1 MDKLEQ
7 AGNLANSLALERPY
21 SEPGLPLGT
30 SSFTADGWQGSFYLP
45 GMQTR
50 NFLPFYAT
58 QFKTVETDSTYNWY
72 ERMSALWGSI
82 PGNSSAEWAY

>member
-30 SSFTADGWQGSFYLP
+30 SSFTADGWQLP
-45 GMQTR
+45 ASLRDAIQDRWNRQHGQ
-50 NFLPFYAT
+50 L
-58 QFKTVETDSTYNWY
+58 V
-72 ERMSALWGSI
+72 
-82 PGNSSAEWAY
+82 WAYVGAVGQHSRE

>member
-21 SEPGLPLGT
+21 SEPGLPFGT
-30 SSFTADGWQGSFYLP
+30 SSFTADRWQGSFYLP

-50 NFLPFYAT
+50 EFLPYYAT
-58 QFKTVETDSTYNWY
+58 QFKTVETDSTDNWY
-72 ERMSALWGSI
+72 ERTSALRGQHSR
-82 PGNSSAEWAY
+82 E